1 MTEDI
6 KNDALRE
13 VIHIGTG
20 QAANALSQMLSQ
32 KVIINVP
39 DIRLT
44 PLDQVAA
51 RLGGHDRRVVGLYF
65 SIDGDLGGRI
75 LIIFRQDYGHKMASI
90 LMGGEK
96 IEEEQLSDM
105 NQASMMEMG
114 NIIAN
119 SYLNGLAGLLDM
131 KLMPSVP
138 YYAEDMLGAV
148 IDCLLI
154 EIGRVADHA
163 LLIDTELLV
172 EGENIKG
179 SFLVFPDEKFLGEI
193 YGKLGID
200 NL

>member
-6 KNDALRE
+6 KNDALME
-13 VIHIGTG
+13 VLHIGTG

-39 DIRLT
+39 NIQLV
-44 PLDQVAA
+44 PLEQVSA
-51 RLGGHDRRVVGLYF
+51 RLGGHDRHVVGLYF
-65 SIDGDLGGRI
+65 RIDGDLGGRI
-75 LIIFRQDYGHKMASI
+75 LIIFQKDYGHKMASI
-90 LMGGEK
+90 LMGEK
-96 IEEEQLSDM
+96 IEEKILSDM

-138 YYAEDMLGAV
+138 FYAEDMLGAV

-154 EIGRVADHA
+154 EIAQVADHA
-163 LLIDTELLV
+163 LLINTELLV
-172 EGENIKG
+172 ENENIKG
-179 SFLVFPDEKFLGEI
+179 SFLVFPDKKFLGEI
-193 YGKLGID
+193 YKKLGID
-200 NL
+200 SL